1 MITGKAGT
9 GQNLGTR
16 VSQSLV
22 AALET
27 GKEWKS
33 TQNTSLPPPQIRW
46 RNLKVQGP
54 AGMKWVHSRV
64 SIGTPELSAA
74 FCGGHRCFFHTQ
86 CILGVRGSPG
96 AFSVFMSSTKP

>member
-33 TQNTSLPPPQIRW
+33 TQNTSPPPRYDGETSKS
-46 RNLKVQGP
+46 RGLQG
-54 AGMKWVHSRV
+54 
-64 SIGTPELSAA
+64 
-74 FCGGHRCFFHTQ
+74 
-86 CILGVRGSPG
+86 
-96 AFSVFMSSTKP
+96 